1 MLHFSMNCR
10 YGLQIS
16 RALRVYRHH
25 HRQAQIAKLKEVDK
39 NHRSQTEECMRN
51 MRQLVIWKAMKFR
64 KDNGFL
70 DKRSRSYYHRLQ
82 DIDKE
87 DAKNGPS
94 VAYIQTTEDDDDDEC
109 PSCGVLMEERL
120 IAEHQVQNCP
130 KLQQLNTQDCLTALA
145 SNSADS

>member
-1 MLHFSMNCR
+1 MNCS

-16 RALRVYRHH
+16 GSLREYRRQ
-25 HRQAQIAKLKEVDK
+25 HRKAQIAKLKEVDK
-39 NHRSQTEECMRN
+39 ECRSQTESLMRN
-51 MRQLVIWKAMKFR
+51 MRQEVIRNAMEFR
-64 KDNGFL
+64 KDKGFL
-70 DKRSRSYYHRLQ
+70 DKRSRSYYHRLL

-87 DAKNGPS
+87 DAKGGPS
-94 VAYIQTTEDDDDDEC
+94 MAYIQTTEDDDDDEC